1 MEDVAIPM
9 SRGTMGDI
17 DQYGNV
23 SGSSTSDS
31 VSTESDSVS
40 TWANSQTIYDRE
52 ERFVIRLLNWNLF
65 LSLIEFPL

>member
-1 MEDVAIPM
+1 M

-17 DQYGNV
+17 DQNGNV
-23 SGSSTSDS
+23 SGS
-31 VSTESDSVS
+31 STESDSVS